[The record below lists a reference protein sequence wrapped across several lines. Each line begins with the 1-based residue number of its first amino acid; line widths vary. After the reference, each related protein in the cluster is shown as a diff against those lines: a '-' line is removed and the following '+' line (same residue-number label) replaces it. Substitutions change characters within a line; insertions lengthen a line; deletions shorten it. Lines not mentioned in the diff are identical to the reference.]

1 MEDETRPE
9 KKSIRRI
16 CATINEHG
24 NRVVEVGDAEK
35 LVVGSRS
42 QFNVA
47 ETFRIAI

>member
-9 KKSIRRI
+9 KSRSAGI

-47 ETFRIAI
+47 ETFCIAI